1 VTDTEAAP
9 YKNRRGGL
17 IFFGLVEMAIGGLC
31 LLLVAFMIFGVFVAA
46 NTPRAGVPDLQF
58 RQMFTSL
65 SVYLLGGVLM
75 VTLGVGSVLARRWA
89 RDLSLIVA
97 WIWMVVG
104 VFTAATMIVL
114 VPRFMPRMPADQA
127 QTSTI
132 VLTCLT
138 IVFAF
143 FGVVVPLALILFYRS
158 PNVRATCVALDPHP
172 RWTER
177 VPLPLLALALWTL
190 SGAVAL
196 MTMSAY
202 AVLPLG
208 RQIITGPLAILAYC
222 ALGLFMLYMSWGL
235 YTRSRVAW
243 WLGIAY
249 GALTAIYCVVVFP
262 RIDYDKMISAMH
274 IPRTPGMPDLGDI
287 YRSPWFLA
295 YLAFF
300 FLLYFGYFAFVY
312 RYFRESGAKD

>member
-1 VTDTEAAP
+1 MV
-9 YKNRRGGL
+9 
-17 IFFGLVEMAIGGLC
+17 M
-31 LLLVAFMIFGVFVAA
+31 
-46 NTPRAGVPDLQF
+46 
-58 RQMFTSL
+58 SL

-75 VTLGVGSVLARRWA
+75 VTLGIGSMLARRWA

-97 WIWMVVG
+97 WMWMFVG
-104 VFTAATMIVL
+104 VIMAATMIVL

-127 QTSTI
+127 QTGTI

-143 FGVVVPLALILFYRS
+143 FGVVIPLALILFYRS
-158 PNVRATCVALDPHP
+158 ANVRATCIALDPHP

-177 VPLPLLALALWTL
+177 APLPLLALALWTL
-190 SGAVAL
+190 SGAVGM

-208 RQIITGPLAILAYC
+208 RQIITGPFAVLAYC
-222 ALGLFMLYMSWGL
+222 TLGLFMLYVSWGL
-235 YTRSRVAW
+235 YTRRRVAW

-249 GALTAIYCVVVFP
+249 GALAAIYCVVVFP
-262 RIDYDKMISAMH
+262 RIDYDKLVSAMH
-274 IPRTPGMPDLGDI
+274 MPRTPGMPDLGDI

-295 YLAFF
+295 YLGFCS
-300 FLLYFGYFAFVY
+300 LLYFGYFAFVY
-312 RYFRESGAKD
+312 RYFRESNAASS